1 MRIRRIA
8 FFVLFFAFAVVVAN
22 AQTARLQVI
31 HNAADPAAD
40 SVDIYLN
47 GTLLLDN
54 FKFRAA
60 TPFIDAPAG
69 VQLDIGVAPASSHSA
84 SDTIK
89 NFQATLASGEKY
101 VAIANG
107 VLDPAGFA
115 ANPDGRSTG
124 FTLFI
129 KTPAKESATGG
140 NVEFVGVH
148 GATDAPTVDIVAR
161 GVATLVNNAAY
172 GDMTGYIAVPPAK
185 YLLDVKDSSGT
196 VRVATFSADLSG
208 LANGAAIVFASGFLN
223 PPANKNGKAFGLF
236 AALPNGAVVEFPA
249 VTTARVQVIHNA
261 ADPAAASVDVY
272 LNGTKLIDNFG
283 FRTATPFIDAP
294 AGTPINIGVA
304 GGNSSMAADTLK
316 NFNLTLTPGET
327 YVAIANGVL
336 NTANFAVN
344 PSGKNRAFTLF
355 IQPSARESALDT
367 TKVEFFAVHGAT
379 DAPIVDVVARGVA
392 TLVNNAAY
400 GDVTG
405 YIGVP
410 PANYTLDVKDSSGSV
425 TVASFG
431 ADLSGLRKGSAVV
444 FASGFLTPS
453 ANQNGP
459 AFGLYAALANG
470 TVVPLGAVTSV
481 SQQSDVA
488 PLSYELSQNYPNP
501 FNPSTQITFS
511 VPKDAVAKL
520 VVYNSLGQEI
530 ATLADGAYIAGTY
543 RVDFNAAGL
552 PSGAYFYR
560 VQAGE
565 FTATRKMVLMK

>member
-1 MRIRRIA
+1 MRTRRIA
-8 FFVLFFAFAVVVAN
+8 LIALFFAFAVVVGN

-31 HNAADPAAD
+31 HNAADPTVD

-69 VQLDIGVAPASSHSA
+69 VQLNIGVAPASSHSA
-84 SDTIK
+84 SDTVK
-89 NFQATLASGEKY
+89 NFQVTFASGEKY
-101 VAIANG
+101 VAIASG
-107 VLDPAGFA
+107 VLSPATFA
-115 ANPDGRSTG
+115 SNPDGRSTG
-124 FTLFI
+124 FTLII
-129 KTPAKESATGG
+129 KTPAKESSTGG

-161 GVATLVNNAAY
+161 GVTTLVNNAAY
-172 GDMTGYIAVPPAK
+172 SDMTGYIAVPPAK

-208 LANGAAIVFASGFLN
+208 LANGAAIVFASGFLT
-223 PPANKNGKAFGLF
+223 PPANQNGKAFGLF

-249 VTTARVQVIHNA
+249 VTTARLQVIHNA

-283 FRTATPFIDAP
+283 FRKATPFIDAP
-294 AGTPINIGVA
+294 AGSSINVGVA
-304 GGNSSMAADTLK
+304 GGNSSTAADTLK
-316 NFNLTLTPGET
+316 NFNLTLTPGEI

-344 PSGKNRAFTLF
+344 PNGKNRAFTLF

-367 TKVEFFAVHGAT
+367 TKVDFFAVHGAT

-405 YIGVP
+405 YIAVP
-410 PANYTLDVKDSSGSV
+410 AANYTLDVKDSSGSV

-453 ANQNGP
+453 ANQNGA

-470 TVVPLGAVTSV
+470 TVVSFGAVTSV
-481 SQQSDVA
+481 NQQSDVA

-501 FNPSTQITFS
+501 FNPSTLITFS
-511 VPKDAVAKL
+511 VPKDAIAKL

-530 ATLADGAYIAGTY
+530 ATLADGAYTAGTY

-560 VQAGE
+560 VQAAE
-565 FTATRKMVLMK
+565 FTAIRKMVLMK

>member
-1 MRIRRIA
+1 MRLRRIA
-8 FFVLFFAFAVVVAN
+8 FFALVLAFSVVVAN

-47 GTLLLDN
+47 GTLLLNN

-69 VQLDIGVAPASSHSA
+69 VQLNIGVAPASSASA

-101 VAIANG
+101 VVIANG
-107 VLDPAGFA
+107 VLDPHSFA
-115 ANPDGRSTG
+115 SNPDGRSTG

-208 LANGAAIVFASGFLN
+208 LANGAAIVFASGFLT
-223 PPANKNGKAFGLF
+223 PSANKNGKAFGLF

-249 VTTARVQVIHNA
+249 VTTARLQVIHNA
-261 ADPAAASVDVY
+261 ADPGAASVDVY
-272 LNGTKLIDNFG
+272 LNGAKLLDNFG
-283 FRTATPFIDAP
+283 FRKATSFIDAP
-294 AGTPINIGVA
+294 AGSPINVGVA
-304 GGNSSMAADTLK
+304 GGNSSTAADTLK
-316 NFNLTLTPGET
+316 NFNLTLTPGDT

-336 NTANFAVN
+336 NPANFAVN

-355 IQPSARESALDT
+355 IQPVAREKALDT
-367 TKVEFFAVHGAT
+367 TKVEFFALHGST
-379 DAPIVDVVARGVA
+379 DAPVVDVVARGVA

-400 GDVTG
+400 GDITG
-405 YIGVP
+405 YIAVP
-410 PANYTLDVKDSSGSV
+410 PANYTLDVKDSSGAV

-488 PLSYELSQNYPNP
+488 PLTYELSQNYPNP

-511 VPKDAVAKL
+511 VPKDAIAKL

-530 ATLADGAYIAGTY
+530 ATLADGAYTAGTY

-565 FTATRKMVLMK
+565 FTSTRKMVLMK